1 MRVILFVGP
10 PGSGKGTQAQ
20 RLAQERGYRHLVMGD
35 LLRQE
40 VQAQTPIG
48 KEVQP
53 LLSAGL
59 LVPDE
64 LVIKMIAQHLQNGAN
79 YILDGF
85 PRTIAQAQ
93 ALDQLLAQKGASI
106 CAVLALEVPEEELM
120 NRLLRRG
127 EIEGRSDDNP
137 ETIQRRL
144 TEYNAKTRPLI
155 EFYEARGLLK
165 RISGVGSVTDITDRI
180 KNALEMC

>member
-10 PGSGKGTQAQ
+10 PGSGKGTQGQ
-20 RLAQERGYRHLVMGD
+20 RLAQEMGYRHLIMGD

-40 VQAQTPIG
+40 IQAQTPIG

-106 CAVLALEVPEEELM
+106 CAVLVLEVPEEELM
-120 NRLLRRG
+120 NRLLKRSQ
-127 EIEGRSDDNP
+127 IEGRSDDNP

-144 TEYNAKTRPLI
+144 IEYNAKTRPLL

>member
-1 MRVILFVGP
+1 MRLILFVGP

-20 RLAQERGYRHLVMGD
+20 RLAQELGYRHLVMGD

-40 VQAQTPIG
+40 VQAQTPLGQKI
-48 KEVQP
+48 QP

-64 LVIKMIAQHLQNGAN
+64 LVIDMIAQHLHNGTN

-85 PRTIAQAQ
+85 PRTISQAE
-93 ALDQLLAQKGASI
+93 ALDRLLADRGASL
-106 CAVLALEVPEEELM
+106 CAVLALEVPEEELIS
-120 NRLLRRG
+120 RLLKRSQ
-127 EIEGRSDDNP
+127 IEGRPDDNP

-144 TEYNAKTRPLI
+144 AEYHSKTRPLL
-155 EFYEARGLLK
+155 EFYKARGLLR
-165 RISGVGSVTDITDRI
+165 RISGVGSITEVTDRI
-180 KNALEMC
+180 KKAVEMC